1 MGMLDQL
8 LGEVLGGMAQGGSRG
23 APGGLDLDAL
33 AGALGGGRAGGGR
46 AGGGLGGSGGL
57 GGLGG
62 LGGAL
67 GGGTSGAGSNAGG
80 GIGGALGGSGAA
92 ALLAAIFQMLQRNGG
107 LGGLLSQFQQAGYGR
122 QADSWVSTGQNL
134 PIDPDIL
141 SKVLGSGQLDSIA
154 QQIGLPRSRVAE
166 EVSSALPQ
174 VVDRMTPR
182 GSIPDD
188 GDDLVKRALEI
199 LNRGR

>member
-8 LGEVLGGMAQGGSRG
+8 LGQVLGGMAQGGSRG

-33 AGALGGGRAGGGR
+33 AGALGGGR
-46 AGGGLGGSGGL
+46 GGGLGGSGGS
-57 GGLGG
+57 GGPGG

-67 GGGTSGAGSNAGG
+67 GGGISGTGGGAGG
-80 GIGGALGGSGAA
+80 GIGGALGGAGAA
-92 ALLAAIFQMLQRNGG
+92 ALLAAVFQMLQRNGG

-154 QQIGLPRSRVAE
+154 QQIGLPSNRVAE

-188 GDDLVKRALEI
+188 GDDLVNRALEI

>member
-8 LGEVLGGMAQGGSRG
+8 LGQVLGGMAQGGSRG

-33 AGALGGGRAGGGR
+33 AGALGGGRAGN
-46 AGGGLGGSGGL
+46 GGLGGSGGL

-62 LGGAL
+62 AL
-67 GGGTSGAGSNAGG
+67 GGGMPGAGGSGG
-80 GIGGALGGSGAA
+80 TGSALGGAGAA

-154 QQIGLPRSRVAE
+154 QQIGLPRNRVAE

-182 GSIPDD
+182 GSVPDD
-188 GDDLVKRALEI
+188 GDDLVNRALEI